1 MSETKALNVTANF
14 SQITLLTSTALKKGL
29 LVCSLLS
36 LGVSE
41 PAGCKSMTS
50 IRVETEKRG
59 LVFSFQIATRITDC
73 EPNLFPSFL
82 KWFNFQEMSHG
93 LPPGGSK
100 YK

>member
-1 MSETKALNVTANF
+1 M
-14 SQITLLTSTALKKGL
+14 
-29 LVCSLLS
+29 CSLLS